1 MVINGAVKDQT
12 FSTCSEN
19 KGEARMR
26 TERRTLARLNLRLP
40 VLLFRT
46 GLKEPIRTETTDFS
60 TGGFYC
66 TTQEPFGPGDKF
78 NCLIALPSHDRD
90 SVQEGLLLKCAVEV
104 VRVVARAE
112 IPGFGIGCRISE
124 YHVVPEQAVQ
134 RRSKQRGSQATT
146 NGKTSNGKT
155 S

>member
-1 MVINGAVKDQT
+1 
-12 FSTCSEN
+12 
-19 KGEARMR
+19 MR

-46 GLKEPIRTETTDFS
+46 GFQEPIRTETTDFS
-60 TGGFYC
+60 NGGFYC

-78 NCLIALPSHDRD
+78 DCLITLPSHNPESGR
-90 SVQEGLLLKCAVEV
+90 EGLLLKCAVEV

-112 IPGFGIGCRISE
+112 VPGFGIGCRISE
-124 YHVVPEQAVQ
+124 YHVVPSQAVQ
-134 RRSKQRGSQATT
+134 RESKQAVRQATT
-146 NGKTSNGKT
+146 NGKS